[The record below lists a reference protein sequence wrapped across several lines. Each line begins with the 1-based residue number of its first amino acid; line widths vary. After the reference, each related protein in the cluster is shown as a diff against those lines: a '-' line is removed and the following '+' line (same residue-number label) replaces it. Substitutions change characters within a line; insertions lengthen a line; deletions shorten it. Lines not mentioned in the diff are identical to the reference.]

1 MPEMAVPEVNKR
13 LLGELQEMGF
23 PLAQST
29 RALHFSDNSSIDAAV
44 NWLFDHQ
51 NDPDIDQMPLVPVN
65 IEIETSDPSSVA
77 EEVKLKAQEL
87 RDQVRIKKEN
97 EEKKLERER
106 EKERRRSGKE
116 LLEAK
121 SNQEENERKRNIA
134 LRKAEKEQEKK
145 DRDRIRQKLQQDKAE
160 RRRMLG
166 LPVEDPPPSIKSASN
181 LMQQE
186 KVPVKSVTVPTTGLM
201 VDCLRSLK
209 RNHKDDGTKVRRA
222 FQTLLIYVRN
232 VAKNPDE
239 EKFRKLRISNPAF
252 QNGRYGEVGFLKWL
266 KAVLQ
271 LVATE
276 HLSIFDMEE
285 AIWPRTLGS
294 SRDELSNFLC
304 LLGLHGGTGSLW
316 NDATILYPKLQE
328 RVGNMKEGTEFLELC
343 GFERV
348 GGNFLFLPRDKVD
361 MEVLKSAGTALNSA
375 ITNPFFGLL
384 SK

>member
-1 MPEMAVPEVNKR
+1 MSEMAVPEVNKR

-23 PLAQST
+23 PLAQAT

-51 NDPDIDQMPLVPVN
+51 NDPDIDQMPL
-65 IEIETSDPSSVA
+65 
-77 EEVKLKAQEL
+77 
-87 RDQVRIKKEN
+87 
-97 EEKKLERER
+97 
-106 EKERRRSGKE
+106 ERRRSGKE

-181 LMQQE
+181 LMQQV
-186 KVPVKSVTVPTTGLM
+186 KVPVTFVTVPTTELM

-209 RNHKDDGTKVRRA
+209 RNHKDDGTKARRA
-222 FQTLLIYVRN
+222 FQTLLIYVGN
-232 VAKNPDE
+232 VARNPDE
-239 EKFRKLRISNPAF
+239 EKFRKIRISNPAF
-252 QNGRYGEVGFLKWL
+252 
-266 KAVLQ
+266 
-271 LVATE
+271 
-276 HLSIFDMEE
+276 
-285 AIWPRTLGS
+285 
-294 SRDELSNFLC
+294 
-304 LLGLHGGTGSLW
+304 
-316 NDATILYPKLQE
+316 QE

-343 GFERV
+343 GFEIV
-348 GGNFLFLPRDKVD
+348 GGKFLFLPRDKVD